1 MKFSVMSGE
10 LLKSLTKASGV
21 IPIKTA
27 MPILE
32 NYLFNLEDD
41 NLLISAFDGIVSIQT
56 KLKVKG
62 KRNGKILIPSK
73 LLMEIVR
80 ALPSNIDLTID
91 ADVEAQKIILKTEN
105 GEYKLTGSDLKEY
118 PEPPEFEDEKKI
130 YIEHELLF
138 RLINKTLFA
147 VSKDELR
154 PVLTGV
160 LLHVLKDE
168 IRAVS
173 TDGHRLVKVVNKNFK
188 SEEEKEIVLPSK
200 SLSVVM
206 KYMDEKLQYISVSET
221 NAIFVFEQSIVNTK
235 LIDEKYPNYESVIP
249 TESEYTMTVNKN
261 ELLSSVTRT
270 SIFTNNPNNL
280 IKFTIDSDS
289 VTLYAEDPDTGIY
302 ANEKIPCEFTGKKFE
317 IGFNATY
324 VTEILSH
331 LDSEEVNI
339 FLTSSNRAA
348 TVLPKT
354 VQEEEILML
363 LMPLRLNS

>member
-1 MKFSVMSGE
+1 MKFSVLSGE
-10 LLKSLTKASGV
+10 LLKSLTKASSV

-41 NLLISAFDGIVSIQT
+41 NLSVSAFDGIIAVQT
-56 KLKVKG
+56 KVKVNG
-62 KRNGKILIPSK
+62 KRNGKTLIPSK
-73 LLMEIVR
+73 ILLEILR
-80 ALPSNIDLTID
+80 TLPSNVEFTID
-91 ADVEAQKIILKTEN
+91 ADCEAQKIVMKTEN
-105 GEYKLTGSDLKEY
+105 GEYKLTSPDLKEY
-118 PEPPEFEDEKKI
+118 PEPPEFVDAKKV
-130 YIEHELLF
+130 YIEHDLLL

-147 VSKDELR
+147 VSHDELR

-160 LLHVLKDE
+160 LIHILKDE

-173 TDGHRLVKVVNKNFK
+173 TDGHRLVKVVNRNYKF
-188 SEEEKEIVLPSK
+188 EEEREIVLPSK
-200 SLSVVM
+200 SLNVVL
-206 KYMDEKLQYISVSET
+206 KHMDEKLQYISVSET
-221 NAIFVFEQSIVNTK
+221 NAVFVFEQSLVNTR

-249 TESEYTMTVNKN
+249 TDSEYTMIVNKN
-261 ELLSSVTRT
+261 ELLSSVART

-280 IKFTIDSDS
+280 IKFTIDSKS
-289 VTLYAEDPDTGIY
+289 VTLYAEDPDTGMY
-302 ANEKIPCEFTGKKFE
+302 ANEKIPCEFNGKKFE
-317 IGFNATY
+317 IGFNANY
-324 VTEILSH
+324 VTEILNH

-354 VQEEEILML
+354 SQEDDILML